1 MSWPLAKIIDMDLLL
16 RRSVICPCLMVLL
29 LVVRRPVVIVVVG
42 PLLVTLEVASSRILP
57 LGSRRLALLHV
68 LSSYQDPLISLG
80 ATCDHRGANLFS

>member
-1 MSWPLAKIIDMDLLL
+1 MSRPLAIFTDRDLPL
-16 RRSVICPCLMVLL
+16 RRLVISPRLMVLL
-29 LVVRRPVVIVVVG
+29 VVVRRPIVVIVG

-68 LSSYQDPLISLG
+68 LSSYQDPLICFS